1 MESKELKDKIQKTV
15 RENIAISAIKEE
27 INMKKIKNK
36 KIFYSILST
45 AAMFMICMVVIAGN
59 KINVGEKE
67 SPNIVAKQDKQNARQ
82 EDLKNEKNTD
92 KININDF
99 NSEDILEIDA
109 RWVDFDL
116 LEEFD
121 FLNSIYIPENLDKKR
136 TGKIYVRENLKDD
149 NYSVFN
155 ENCIMY
161 YDDSEE
167 EGQHININ
175 FSKNKLLPDCI
186 PSGIETAKESIID
199 NTKVKL
205 FATEMLRHPTKIQGE
220 AYFEYSGYKIHID
233 VYRITQEEFIN
244 VVKSVVKEIKKEK
257 LLIEDKDV
265 GSIENPQEV
274 SNSKD
279 YYAGKYIDST
289 GKNVILLCEDTEEN
303 RADICKELGITE
315 SNTIFKKAKYSYKY
329 LTKLQEKISKK
340 MQSKELTFVT
350 TSSLMEEKNNVK
362 VTVTTKDENELK
374 KLKELDTIGGAI
386 EIEYSENS
394 MAHQDLLVEKG
405 N

>member
-67 SPNIVAKQDKQNARQ
+67 NSSIVAKQDKQQ
-82 EDLKNEKNTD
+82 GEDLRLEKLKTEL
-92 KININDF
+92 NIN
-99 NSEDILEIDA
+99 EIDEDSFGLTN
-109 RWVDFDL
+109 VDADIQSMEISELPEELNFMKNIKL
-116 LEEFD
+116 PEGYKLE
-121 FLNSIYIPENLDKKR
+121 NSYN
-136 TGKIYVRENLKDD
+136 IYVRTNRNIAKYDKLHDYVFYYRKNIDDEIGNDIRVAFSRLEEPIRDYGISENDKKSTIAGVEMSI
-149 NYSVFN
+149 YHSK
-155 ENCIMY
+155 EYKMY
-161 YDDSEE
+161 MVGFKYNDIYFD
-167 EGQHININ
+167 
-175 FSKNKLLPDCI
+175 
-186 PSGIETAKESIID
+186 IETNDITENELVELLESIVGEVS
-199 NTKVKL
+199 KVK
-205 FATEMLRHPTKIQGE
+205 TT
-220 AYFEYSGYKIHID
+220 
-233 VYRITQEEFIN
+233 
-244 VVKSVVKEIKKEK
+244 VK
-257 LLIEDKDV
+257 DKDV

-329 LTKLQEKISKK
+329 LTELQEKISKK
-340 MQSKELTFVT
+340 MQSKESTFVT
-350 TSSLMEEKNNVK
+350 TSSLMEDTNNIK
-362 VTVTTKDENELK
+362 VTVITKDENELK